1 MKRTRQEA
9 LATREQILDAA
20 ECVFAEQGVSAAT
33 LDAVALR
40 AGFTRGAVYGHFRN
54 KRALL
59 AEVMQRVTLP
69 MDVFANAVDDGADP
83 DPLGEIRQR
92 LLYFLGTVVVA
103 PRNRRLCEVL
113 YTKSE
118 HTNITA
124 CIFDMQRDAAVGGRE
139 QFGRHLA
146 HAVARGQLP
155 PGLDVKRAAGVVHA
169 FLGGVL
175 REWLLGR
182 DAIAL
187 PRDAA
192 NLTDVCIGMLRLVP
206 LLRPECASEQERCLR
221 G

>member
-20 ECVFAEQGVSAAT
+20 ECVFTEQGVSATT
-33 LDAVALR
+33 LAAVALR
-40 AGFTRGAVYGHFRN
+40 AGFTRGAIYGHFLN

-59 AEVMQRVTLP
+59 AEVMQRATLP
-69 MDVFANAVDDGADP
+69 MDAFASAIADGTNP

-92 LLYFLGTVVVA
+92 LLTFLGTVVVA

-113 YTKSE
+113 YTKCE
-118 HTNITA
+118 HTEITA
-124 CIFDMQRDAAVGGRE
+124 CIFDTQRDAAIDGRA
-139 QFGRHLA
+139 QFGRRLA

-155 PGLDVKRAAGVVHA
+155 PGLDVERAAGVVHA

-175 REWLLGR
+175 RDWLLER

-187 PRDAA
+187 PP
-192 NLTDVCIGMLRLVP
+192 I
-206 LLRPECASEQERCLR
+206 
-221 G
+221 

>member
-1 MKRTRQEA
+1 MKRTRHEA
-9 LATREQILDAA
+9 LATRELILDAA
-20 ECVFAEQGVSAAT
+20 ERVFAEQGVSGAT

-54 KRALL
+54 KSALL

-69 MDVFANAVDDGADP
+69 MDAFASTIADGTNP

-92 LLYFLGTVVVA
+92 LLHFLGTAVVE

-113 YTKSE
+113 YTKCE
-118 HTNITA
+118 YTEVTA
-124 CIFDMQRDAAVGGRE
+124 CIFDRQRDAAVDGRE
-139 QFGRHLA
+139 RFERCLS
-146 HAVARGQLP
+146 HAITRGQLP
-155 PGLDVKRAAGVVHA
+155 PGLDVERAAGVVLA

-175 REWLLGR
+175 RDWLLQQS
-182 DAIAL
+182 AIAL

-192 NLTDVCIGMLRLVP
+192 YLTDVCIGMLRLVP
-206 LLRPECASEQERCLR
+206 SSCRCRAPEQERCLR